1 MKRIWMYVWA
11 RVLIAAVAAGA
22 GCLGSYKAPAGTGSG
37 GSSSGSSKPPASPS
51 GGSSSGSGSSSM
63 GSGSSGGDTH
73 STPDMGTPPAPPD
86 MATPPQQPAP
96 SATPSCDLLIDCCN
110 QNLTG
115 TDAQQCAD
123 QFTNLSEDVCAGILS
138 QAQAQGACL

>member
-1 MKRIWMYVWA
+1 
-11 RVLIAAVAAGA
+11 
-22 GCLGSYKAPAGTGSG
+22 
-37 GSSSGSSKPPASPS
+37 
-51 GGSSSGSGSSSM
+51 
-63 GSGSSGGDTH
+63 
-73 STPDMGTPPAPPD
+73 MGTPPAPPD

-110 QNLTG
+110 LNLTG

-123 QFTNLSEDVCAGILS
+123 QFTNLSEDVCADILS